1 MDQSTF
7 QSIYEAHAADV
18 RRLAYWLVRDRETA
32 DEITSETFLRAWT
45 SRLSIRTETVKAY
58 LLAIARN
65 LSADHLRRPRRTVPI
80 EDRHSVAAPSAGAAL
95 ELSETLK
102 ALSDLPP
109 KYRDALLLTAIEG
122 LSHEETAR
130 ILGISAAAAKVRLH
144 RARLMLAV
152 PLRKKEDS

>member
-18 RRLAYWLVRDRETA
+18 RRLAYWLVRDGETA